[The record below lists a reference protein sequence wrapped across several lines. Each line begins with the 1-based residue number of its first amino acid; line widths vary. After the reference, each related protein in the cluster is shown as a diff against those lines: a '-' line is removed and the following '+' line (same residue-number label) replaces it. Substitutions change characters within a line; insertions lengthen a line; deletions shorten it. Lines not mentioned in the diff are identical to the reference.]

1 MFKRGKDTEWDA
13 NCGMEEI
20 REFCFKEFAVAC
32 LFWNFFVLYYSNNI
46 TYHPKEVYAYR
57 GSPIKKLRQTL
68 TNPPELLFFQIL
80 QFFLEE
86 CLHRCNSGILIR
98 TVHVDSHRL
107 ALLYAKRHHC
117 HHSGSVHFLL
127 A

>member
-1 MFKRGKDTEWDA
+1 MDTRKSAHCLWLVGHTPGVFKRGKDTEWDA

-57 GSPIKKLRQTL
+57 GSPIK
-68 TNPPELLFFQIL
+68 
-80 QFFLEE
+80 
-86 CLHRCNSGILIR
+86 NSGRLLRIR
-98 TVHVDSHRL
+98 RSYSL
-107 ALLYAKRHHC
+107 
-117 HHSGSVHFLL
+117 
-127 A
+127 

>member
-1 MFKRGKDTEWDA
+1 MFKRGEDTEWDA

-57 GSPIKKLRQTL
+57 GSPIK
-68 TNPPELLFFQIL
+68 
-80 QFFLEE
+80 
-86 CLHRCNSGILIR
+86 NSGRLLRIR
-98 TVHVDSHRL
+98 RSYSL
-107 ALLYAKRHHC
+107 
-117 HHSGSVHFLL
+117 
-127 A
+127 

>member
-1 MFKRGKDTEWDA
+1 MPQMTSVMIHVFPSLEHSTDCVHKPGVFKRGKDTEWDA

-57 GSPIKKLRQTL
+57 GSPIK
-68 TNPPELLFFQIL
+68 
-80 QFFLEE
+80 
-86 CLHRCNSGILIR
+86 NSGRLLRIR
-98 TVHVDSHRL
+98 RSYSL
-107 ALLYAKRHHC
+107 
-117 HHSGSVHFLL
+117 
-127 A
+127 